1 MRIAITGAT
10 GNVGTALL
18 RRLTDEPDI
27 ELIGIARR
35 PPPPDAGH
43 PYDRVRWHA
52 LDLGEP
58 DNVPRLTEV
67 LRGVDAVVH
76 LAWQIQPSHRRAL
89 LRRTNLTGT
98 RHLLH
103 AIDEAGVTTMAYASS
118 IGAYARG
125 PKDRRVSESWPAT
138 GVGGSGYS
146 TDKAAVEA
154 LLDGVEH
161 DHPELRLI
169 RMRQALVFQRDAG
182 AQIRRYFIG
191 RVLPVSW
198 LRSGRLP
205 VVPRNKR
212 LRAQVVHAEDLAE
225 AYRLALRGDASGA
238 FNIAAEPVL
247 DGPVLAEN
255 LGGRAIPMPIFL
267 LRMLAKAAWR
277 LRLLPTE
284 PGWID
289 LTAGVPLVDSSRAQQ
304 ELGWRPRH
312 DAREAVRDLFGGI
325 AVGAGTGSTALRP
338 EPRAR
343 AQGLNRRPSPG

>member
-18 RRLTDEPDI
+18 RRLAQEPDI
-27 ELIGIARR
+27 EVVGIARR
-35 PPPPDAGH
+35 PPSETVGA

-52 LDLGEP
+52 LDLGEV
-58 DNVPRLTEV
+58 DNVPRLTEA

-98 RHLLH
+98 RHLLR
-103 AIDEAGVTTMAYASS
+103 AVDEAGVGTFAYASS
-118 IGAYARG
+118 IGAYSRG

-154 LLDGVEH
+154 VLDGVEH
-161 DHPELRLI
+161 DHPELRII
-169 RMRQALVFQRDAG
+169 RMRQALVFQREAG

-205 VVPRNKR
+205 LVPRNKK
-212 LRAQVVHAEDLAE
+212 LRIQVVHAEDLAE
-225 AYRLALRGDASGA
+225 AYWLALSGDHRGA

-247 DGPVLAEN
+247 DGPVLAEEM
-255 LGGRAIPMPIFL
+255 GGRTIPVPVFL
-267 LRMLAKAAWR
+267 LRMAAKAAWR

-289 LTAGVPLVDSSRAQQ
+289 LTAGVPITDWSRAEQ

-325 AVGAGTGSTALRP
+325 AVGAGTETSVLRP
-338 EPRAR
+338 ERRAMGQFGR
-343 AQGLNRRPSPG
+343 QTSPG